1 MRKTIHFSSK
11 LLASTTAGALLM
23 GLPATPALAQS
34 SLAIEEI
41 VVTAQKREER
51 LQDVPVSVTA
61 FSAQTIEDA
70 GVRTPQD
77 FIALTPNIGIVQSFT
92 VGNSFVTVR
101 GISQI
106 NNSDPS
112 VAVVVDGVP
121 QANQKQLTQQLFDIE
136 RIEVLKGPQGALYG
150 RNSIGGA
157 INIITRQPGNAFEG
171 FAEAGLAEGNTRTL
185 SAAAGGPIA
194 VDRLFFRA
202 AASYTDSDGLI
213 DNVALNRK
221 ADFYEDTTGRAQ
233 LRWLASDAVTL
244 DLRGSIS
251 NTSGGAVLYSQFPT
265 TGFSNNTNVK
275 PEENVLGR
283 SERDMADVSLKL
295 DWDFGGAVLTAISAY
310 SKVEESYR
318 GDLDFSR
325 VQFIG
330 QGQDLDVEMVSQELR
345 LTSPSD
351 QPFRWIGGAYLL
363 QTDRALRTTVFLDTN
378 GQISGFQPLFVF
390 GDETNDNLAYAL
402 FGQASYDLTDK
413 LEITGALRYD
423 SDEREQTDLLRARAV
438 RSATFDEWQPK
449 VTAKY
454 QWTDTFMTYATF
466 ATGFRSGGYN
476 APTVNPSIFQKEVST
491 NYEVGFKSQLFDNR
505 VVLNGSAFYT
515 ELENAQIFR
524 VDLVAGAQI
533 IDNVREAD
541 LMGLEL
547 ELQAR
552 LAEGWDIFGGLGVTD
567 SEILD
572 FNGTAAY
579 RGNQLPNN
587 TRTTLNGG
595 TQYGFPITAALN
607 GMVRADIEY
616 RGKQYFHADN
626 IDFRDPVT
634 LVNLRAGIETEAW
647 SLTAY
652 VKNLTN
658 KQFFTEYAD
667 GFWSG
672 SATGQDLGQ
681 LSPPRQIGV
690 TGRVRF

>member
-1 MRKTIHFSSK
+1 MRTSPQLTSRLLTTTTLTA
-11 LLASTTAGALLM
+11 LLAGLTAA
-23 GLPATPALAQS
+23 PAAAQS
-34 SLAIEEI
+34 GLAIEEI

-61 FSAQTIEDA
+61 FSADAIEDA

-157 INIITRQPGNAFEG
+157 INIITRQPGNDFEG
-171 FAEAGLAEGNTRTL
+171 YTEAGYAEGNTRTL
-185 SAAAGGPIA
+185 SAAAGGAIVA
-194 VDRLFFRA
+194 DKLFFRA
-202 AASYTDSDGLI
+202 AGSYADSDGQITNGFL
-213 DNVALNRK
+213 DEK
-221 ADFYEDTTGRAQ
+221 ADFYEDKTGRAQ
-233 LRWLASDAVTL
+233 LRWIASDSVTV

-251 NTSGGAVLYSQFPT
+251 NTEGGAVLYSQFPT
-265 TGFSNNTNVK
+265 LGFSNNENVK
-275 PEENVLGR
+275 PDENLLGR
-283 SERDMADVSLKL
+283 SERDMGDLSLKL
-295 DWDFGGAVLTAISAY
+295 DWDFGAATLTSISAY
-310 SKVEESYR
+310 SKVKENYR

-325 VQFIG
+325 VQSIG
-330 QGQDLDVEMVSQELR
+330 QGQDLEVEMWSQELR
-345 LTSPSD
+345 LTSPDD
-351 QPFRWIGGAYLL
+351 QPLRWIGGAYIL
-363 QTDRALRTTVFLDTN
+363 QTDRDLRTTVFLDTN
-378 GQISGFQPLFVF
+378 STLAGLQPLFIF
-390 GDETNDNLAYAL
+390 GDESNDNLAYAF
-402 FGQASYDLTDK
+402 FGQASYDVTDRFE
-413 LEITGALRYD
+413 LSGALRYD
-423 SDEREQTDLLRARAV
+423 SDEREQTDLLRNNAV
-438 RSATFDEWQPK
+438 RSKTFSEWQPK

-454 QWTDTFMTYATF
+454 EWTPSLMTYATF
-466 ATGFRSGGYN
+466 STGFRSGGYN

-491 NYEVGFKSQLFDNR
+491 NYEVGFKSQLLDNR
-505 VVLNGSAFYT
+505 LVLNGAAFHT
-515 ELENAQIFR
+515 KLDDAQIFR
-524 VDLVAGAQI
+524 VDLTAGAQI
-533 IDNVREAD
+533 IDNVKDAE
-541 LMGLEL
+541 LTGFEL
-547 ELQAR
+547 EFQAR
-552 LAEGWDIFGGLGVTD
+552 LAEGWDAFGGVGVTD
-567 SEILD
+567 SEIKD
-572 FNGTAAY
+572 FDGTRAY

-587 TRTTLNGG
+587 TKAKINGG
-595 TQYGFPITAALN
+595 TQYSFPITDALS
-607 GMVRADIEY
+607 GLLRADIEY

-626 IDFRDPVT
+626 IDYRDPVT
-634 LVNLRAGIETEAW
+634 LVNLRAGLETERW

-681 LSPPRQIGV
+681 LSPPRQVGV